1 MVLAQIERLKK
12 DSEELDIYAKRL
24 EKKGHTLRADKIKQ
38 KRNYLLKTMESLYG
52 NQLQNPT

>member
-1 MVLAQIERLKK
+1 MVLAQLERLKK

-24 EKKGHTLRADKIKQ
+24 EKKGHIQRADKIKQ
-38 KRNYLLKTMESLYG
+38 KRNFVLKTMESLYG